1 MLYPIELL
9 RHKNRQR
16 TLHSWTASM
25 LTRGQPFVMHLSGF
39 LHVGFF
45 RCLSN
50 GHPLL
55 TQQVD
60 QCADRRGQGAGV
72 V

>member
-9 RHKNRQR
+9 RHENRQR

-25 LTRGQPFVMHLSGF
+25 LTSGQPFVMHLSGF

-45 RCLSN
+45 GGLSN
-50 GHPLL
+50 GHPVL
-55 TQQVD
+55 TQQVH
-60 QCADRRGQGAGV
+60 QGADRRGQ
-72 V
+72 